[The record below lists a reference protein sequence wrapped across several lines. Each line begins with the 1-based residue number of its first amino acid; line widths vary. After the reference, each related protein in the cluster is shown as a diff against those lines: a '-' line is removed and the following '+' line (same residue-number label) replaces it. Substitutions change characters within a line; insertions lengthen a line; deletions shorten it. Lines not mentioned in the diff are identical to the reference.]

1 VIKLREIKLFS
12 MLGKAFTPKKL
23 RPLISRQ
30 FFRAGLSDVP
40 NTLFGILFYI
50 TLIITYFIYFPN
62 SYLTIRDFNPILFL
76 FITFL
81 FWVVVPLTLSAIT
94 MLGIYFY
101 LDIKIFNRSKSMEDK
116 LADYLVFVSTNLK
129 GGMSFEASLWSA
141 IKPEFGLLAEE
152 MGLVS
157 KKVMTG
163 SDLVTSLTEFAQ
175 KYPSPIIRR
184 SMNLIISEI
193 ESGGKISDLI
203 DRVISDLKKT
213 RLLKQEM
220 AASTLTYIIFIS
232 VIILIIS
239 PLLFALSYQLLD
251 VMISFM
257 GRFAGMNIP
266 NMPISFAEGEGVD
279 PTQFKIFSYFAISII
294 SIFASMIIS
303 IINKGTIKSGLKY
316 MPMFLAT
323 SIIVYIITQ
332 SVLAGVFSS
341 LVI

>member
-1 VIKLREIKLFS
+1 MREIKFFS
-12 MLGKAFTPKKL
+12 MFGKAFIPKKL
-23 RPLISRQ
+23 RPVISQQ
-30 FFRAGLSDVP
+30 FFKAGTSQVP
-40 NTLFGILFYI
+40 YTLFGVLFYI
-50 TLIITYFIYFPN
+50 TLIITYFLYFPN
-62 SYLTIRDFNPILFL
+62 FYLMIKDYNPILFMIL
-76 FITFL
+76 TFL
-81 FWVVVPLTLSAIT
+81 FWVVLPLVLSILT

-101 LDIKIFNRSKSMEDK
+101 LDIKVFNRSKNMEDK
-116 LADYLVFVSTNLK
+116 LADYLTFVSTNLK
-129 GGMSFEASLWSA
+129 GGMSFEGSLWSA

-163 SDLVTSLTEFAQ
+163 GDLVESLTEFAQ

-220 AASTLTYIIFIS
+220 AASTLTYVIFIS
-232 VIILIIS
+232 VIILVIS
-239 PLLFALSYQLLD
+239 PLLFALSYQLLT
-251 VMISFM
+251 VMLSFM

-266 NMPISFAEGEGVD
+266 NMPISFSEGGAVS
-279 PTQFKIFSYFAISII
+279 PTQFKTFSYFAISVI
-294 SIFASMIIS
+294 SLFASMIIS
-303 IINKGTIKSGLKY
+303 IINKGNVKSGLKY
-316 MPMFLAT
+316 MPVFWAS
-323 SIIVYIITQ
+323 SIIVYIIAQ
-332 SVLAGVFSS
+332 SVLAGVFSG